1 MGKLYSGEYEI
12 LNQKRNYDELATTI
26 QLHIVTWEGN
36 TDNCGNANIKTF
48 EFFEQELK
56 ELLEKYAI

>member
-1 MGKLYSGEYEI
+1 MISGEYEI

-26 QLHIVTWEGN
+26 QFHIVTWEGN
-36 TDNCGNANIKTF
+36 TDNCGKVNIKTF
-48 EFFEQELK
+48 ENFEQELK